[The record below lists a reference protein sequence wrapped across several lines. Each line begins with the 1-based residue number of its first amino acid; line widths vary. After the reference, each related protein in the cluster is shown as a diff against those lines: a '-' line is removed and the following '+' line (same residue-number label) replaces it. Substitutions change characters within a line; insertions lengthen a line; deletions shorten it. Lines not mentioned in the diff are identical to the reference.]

1 MKISVIL
8 PTYNESENIAA
19 LSQELLTVL
28 NSQGITGEVVI
39 VDDNSPDGTG
49 DIADALSERDH
60 RVRVVH
66 RPAKLGLATA
76 INEGSKAASHEII
89 VTMDSDFSH
98 PPHIVPE
105 LVSALDEADI
115 SIGSRYVKEG
125 GMEGPIHKIILSRI
139 MTSFASWL
147 LGLNVKDCTGGF
159 HALRKTLLQEL
170 DVKSQGGEYD
180 LELLYKAK
188 KGGYTMKEIP
198 FTYKYREKGE
208 SKTNLLKGGT
218 IYLLTAM
225 RLVLES
231 SHESTSNT
239 YKE

>member
-19 LSQELLTVL
+19 LSKELLDVL

-49 DIADALSERDH
+49 AIADALSDRDH
-60 RVRVVH
+60 RVKVVH

-76 INEGSKAASHEII
+76 IKDGSEAASHEII

-98 PPHIVPE
+98 PPCIVPK
-105 LVSALDEADI
+105 LVSTLDEVDI
-115 SIGSRYVKEG
+115 SIGSRYVKG
-125 GMEGPIHKIILSRI
+125 GSMEGPIHKIVLSRM
-139 MTSFASWL
+139 MTSFAGWL
-147 LGLNVKDCTGGF
+147 LGLNVNDCTGGF

-170 DVKSQGGEYD
+170 DLKSKGGEYD
-180 LELLYKAK
+180 LELFYKAK
-188 KGGYTMKEIP
+188 KRGYTIIEVP
-198 FTYKYREKGE
+198 FTYKYREKGK
-208 SKTNLLKGGT
+208 SKTNLLKAGT

-225 RLVLES
+225 RLALGS
-231 SHESTSNT
+231 SHESTANT
-239 YKE
+239 

>member
-19 LSQELLTVL
+19 LSQELLTIL

-49 DIADALSERDH
+49 DIADALSERDN
-60 RVRVVH
+60 RVKVVH

-76 INEGSKAASHEII
+76 IDEGSEAASHEII

-98 PPHIVPE
+98 PPRIVPE
-105 LVSALDEADI
+105 LVSALDEVDI
-115 SIGSRYVKEG
+115 SIGSRYVKG
-125 GMEGPIHKIILSRI
+125 GSMEGPIHKIILSRM
-139 MTSFASWL
+139 MTTFAGWL

-170 DVKSQGGEYD
+170 DVKSKGGEYD

-188 KGGYTMKEIP
+188 ERGYTMKEIP

-231 SHESTSNT
+231 SNESTSDT